1 MRHLRSSTNF
11 DIIFS
16 LFVSEPHVLDVKW
29 NIEDAINGK
38 LHLSVTK
45 LKLFLL
51 QNIIKHSHE
60 YPIFKTMQ
68 IIIVNII
75 GI

>member
-1 MRHLRSSTNF
+1 MRHLRSATNF

-38 LHLSVTK
+38 LCFLVIK
-45 LKLFLL
+45 LKFFLL
-51 QNIIKHSHE
+51 QNLEHSLK
-60 YPIFKTMQ
+60 YPIF
-68 IIIVNII
+68 
-75 GI
+75 